1 MNQSIPLRRYALRG
15 GVDVNM
21 YNTLLEPAFA
31 LSVEAENDTDEE
43 EKNLWN
49 RFDIDA
55 YRKKVQELALPL
67 LNEIVEHTFAFCG
80 GALLPDSVS
89 IFSPRDYSRGG
100 DELHFTIEAQ
110 TDGTEDEMQTL
121 LDDAVRDDWNAEF
134 GSHYRISE
142 KLGENYTLCDFL
154 KPEGGATQ

>member
-31 LSVEAENDTDEE
+31 LSVEAENYTDEE

-67 LNEIVEHTFAFCG
+67 LNEIVERAFAFCS

-89 IFSPRDYSRGG
+89 IFSPHDYSCCG

-110 TDGTEDEMQTL
+110 TDRTEDEMQTL
-121 LDDAVRDDWNAEF
+121 LDDAVRKDWNAEF

-154 KPEGGATQ
+154 KPKGGAAQ